1 MKSEKKKF
9 DLIVIGTGSAASS
22 AAYKCRSAGWKVA
35 VIDSRPFGGTCA
47 LRGCDPKKVLVGAAE
62 VIDWTRRMADKG
74 IDIKDTPRINWSELM
89 RFKRTFTNPVPKNS
103 EEGFSKA
110 GIAIFNGRARF
121 TSTNTVQV
129 GEETLEGKYVLIA
142 TGARPMDLKIAG
154 TEHLITSDE
163 FLELDELPKRII
175 FVGGGYISFEFAH
188 IASRADAQ
196 VTILHRDD
204 QPLKVFEKDIVAK
217 LLEATRDAGID
228 LQLGTTVEG
237 IKRVANEFVV
247 QVTTDDKKQ
256 SFNGDIV
263 VHGAGRVPEID
274 DLNLEVAGVEYGRR
288 GIKINE
294 YLQSVSN
301 PAVYAAGD
309 AAASGG
315 PPLTPVAG
323 YDGDIV
329 AANLIEGNNEKPN
342 YDGIPSVVFT
352 IPPLASVG
360 LREDE
365 AHEKGLKF
373 KVNQLDTSGW
383 YSSRR
388 TGEKHT
394 GFKVLIEE
402 GSDKVLGAHIFGA
415 HAEEIINLFALA
427 IRKNL
432 PAQDLRNMLY
442 AYPTSASNIPYML

>member
-1 MKSEKKKF
+1 MNSTHKRKF

-22 AAYKCRSAGWKVA
+22 AAHKCRSAGWKVA

-47 LRGCDPKKVLVGAAE
+47 LRGCDPKKILVGAAE
-62 VIDWTRRMADKG
+62 VIDWSRRMADKG
-74 IDIKDTPRINWSELM
+74 IDSGDIRINWSELM
-89 RFKRTFTNPVPKNS
+89 SFKRTFIQSVPKDV
-103 EEGFSKA
+103 EEYFTKA
-110 GIAIFNGRARF
+110 GITTFNGRARF
-121 TSTNTVQV
+121 TSPNTVQV
-129 GEETLEGKYVLIA
+129 GEEVLEGKYVLIA
-142 TGARPMDLKIAG
+142 AGARPMDLEIAG
-154 TEHLITSDE
+154 EEHLITSDE

-188 IASRADAQ
+188 IASRAGVQ

-204 QPLKVFEKDIVAK
+204 QPLRVFDKDIVAK
-217 LLEATRDAGID
+217 LMEATRDAGID
-228 LQLGTTVEG
+228 LQLSTTVEG
-237 IKRVANEFVV
+237 IERVANEFVV
-247 QVTTDDKKQ
+247 QVTAGDKKQ
-256 SFNGDIV
+256 SFKGDLV
-263 VHGAGRVPEID
+263 MHGAGRVPDID
-274 DLNLEVAGVEYGRR
+274 DLNLGVAGVEHER
-288 GIKINE
+288 GGVKVNE

-301 PAVYAAGD
+301 PTVYAAGD
-309 AAASGG
+309 VAISG

-323 YDGDIV
+323 YEGGIV
-329 AANLIEGNNEKPN
+329 ATNLLEGNRDKPN

-365 AHEKGLKF
+365 AREKGLKF
-373 KVNQLDTSGW
+373 KVNHLDTSAW
-383 YSSRR
+383 YASKR

-402 GSDKVLGAHIFGA
+402 ETDKVLGAHVLGA

-442 AYPTSASNIPYML
+442 AYPTNASNIPYML